1 MPKAPQFCPMIYRD
15 STDIYL
21 EFSNIVL
28 KFPFSEGGLSKAL
41 KHIPDVTER
50 PGYVQ
55 GASKLLN
62 LPVTVAKKTKRR
74 AAVRITDPEAEAL
87 NKVLEGLKEDKR
99 K

>member
-1 MPKAPQFCPMIYRD
+1 MPKAPQFCPMIYHD
-15 STDIYL
+15 STDLWL
-21 EFSNIVL
+21 EFEHIVL
-28 KFPFSEGGLSKAL
+28 KFPFNEAGLHKAL

-62 LPVTVAKKTKRR
+62 LPVMVAKKARKR
-74 AAVRITDPEAEAL
+74 AVMRITDAEAEGL